1 MRLTPQQVSTIIG
14 TAQVVAGAHSSVW
27 LHGSRLDDTRR
38 GGDIDLMVESNPPVN
53 LLQRARIKIA
63 LDAKL
68 NRPVDVLAL
77 NEGTTASPFTQIA
90 MAGAVRLVAVDHPGP
105 AA

>member
-1 MRLTPQQVSTIIG
+1 MRLTQQQVSTIID
-14 TAQVVAGAHSSVW
+14 TTQAVAGANSGVW
-27 LHGSRLDDTRR
+27 LYGSRLDDSRR

-53 LLQRARIKIA
+53 LLQRVRIKIA
-63 LDAKL
+63 LEAKL

-77 NEGTTASPFTQIA
+77 KEGATASPFTQIA
-90 MAGAVRLVAVDHPGP
+90 MANAVRLVAVDNKGS

>member
-14 TAQVVAGAHSSVW
+14 ATQAVAGANSGVW
-27 LHGSRLDDTRR
+27 LYGSRLDDSRR

-53 LLQRARIKIA
+53 LLQRVRIKIA
-63 LDAKL
+63 LEAKL

-77 NEGTTASPFTQIA
+77 KEGAAASPFTQIA
-90 MAGAVRLVAVDHPGP
+90 MANAVRLVAVDNKGS

>member
-1 MRLTPQQVSTIIG
+1 MRLTQQQVSTIID
-14 TAQVVAGAHSSVW
+14 TTQAVAGANSGVW
-27 LHGSRLDDTRR
+27 LYGSRLDDSRR
-38 GGDIDLMVESNPPVN
+38 GGDIDLMVKSNPPVN
-53 LLQRARIKIA
+53 LLQRVRIKIA
-63 LDAKL
+63 LEAKL

>member
-1 MRLTPQQVSTIIG
+1 MRLTQQQVSTIID
-14 TAQVVAGAHSSVW
+14 TTQAVAGARSGVW
-27 LHGSRLDDTRR
+27 LYGSRLDDSRR

-53 LLQRARIKIA
+53 LLQRVRIKIA
-63 LDAKL
+63 LEAKL

-90 MAGAVRLVAVDHPGP
+90 MANAVRLVAVDNKGP